1 MKKALIFLLL
11 LSSLALASPIQ
22 KDSILLLAMIE
33 NGTGQSGGVA
43 RLDLEIHDGKERV
56 FLETYP
62 MTKVTTQASLRF
74 AQQTACKELDVDCS
88 DKDFLFTIQAL
99 PGIVGGPSAGSA
111 ATFIT
116 SALLLNKSVPDDVA
130 MTGTINSGGLIG
142 PVGGLRFKIEAAA
155 EHGIKRAYIPK
166 GTKDSKEGNKTIDLI
181 EYGKQLNVTV
191 MEVATI
197 GEVLELE
204 LGVPRVRFNE
214 SLKIDEKYA
223 MTMRDVAQDLC
234 ERSQSYSKKARNDTK
249 AQEYSAR
256 AKKAFEQGEFYAAA
270 SYCFRSNVEYKQ
282 NIEYN
287 VSNAELEK
295 QIYELVVEA
304 QRVKKNVESKNI
316 TTLTDLQTA
325 MAVLERVDEALELL
339 FDANESKSK
348 ARSTAARDVAYA
360 EERLFSGVTWSR
372 FFDGSSQQLIIDEK
386 SLEKGCVSKISEAEE
401 RYNYVRSV
409 IPDALDGTR
418 ADIDDAYALL
428 RENKHS
434 MCLYTASKAKAEA
447 DVVLGVM
454 GVEEDRFGELISL
467 KLDVSKEALMKAQKK
482 GVFPIIAYS
491 YYEYASSLQ
500 EFDNVSS
507 LLFAEYALEL
517 SNLDIYFEKRQ
528 AEQVK
533 IEKRV
538 VVRIPSATLAFAAG
552 MIIGVV
558 IAYSI
563 FRLLSGN
570 REKTLQAPPKR
581 RLRGKKR

>member
-1 MKKALIFLLL
+1 MFLLL
-11 LSSLALASPIQ
+11 LSSIAFALPVQ

-74 AQQTACKELDVDCS
+74 AQQTACKELDFDCS
-88 DKDFLFTIQAL
+88 RKDFLFTIQAL

-111 ATFIT
+111 AAFIA
-116 SALLLNKSVPDDVA
+116 SALLLNKTISKDVA

-142 PVGGLRFKIEAAA
+142 PVGGLRYKIEAAA
-155 EHGIKRAYIPK
+155 EHKIKRAYIPK
-166 GTKDSKEGNKTIDLI
+166 GTRESKEGNKTVDLV
-181 EYGKQLNVTV
+181 EYGKELNVTV
-191 MEVATI
+191 IEVATI

-204 LGVPRVRFNE
+204 LGVPRSVFNE
-214 SLKIDEKYA
+214 SLRIDEKYA
-223 MTMRDVAQDLC
+223 LTMSDVAKDLC
-234 ERSQSYSKKARNDTK
+234 ARTKEYRIKALNDTK
-249 AQEYSAR
+249 ALEYSTR
-256 AKKAFEQGEFYAAA
+256 AANAFEQGEFYAAA
-270 SYCFRSNVEYKQ
+270 SYCFRANVEYKQ
-282 NIEYN
+282 TMARN
-287 VSNAELEK
+287 VSNDELESR
-295 QIYELVVEA
+295 IYNLSLRA
-304 QRVKKNVESKNI
+304 GKVKNDVESRNI

-339 FDANESKSK
+339 REANESKGK
-348 ARSTAARDVAYA
+348 ARSNSARDVAYA
-360 EERLFSGVTWSR
+360 EERLFSGITWSR
-372 FFDGSSQQLIIDEK
+372 FFNGDSQELVIDEK
-386 SLEKGCVSKISEAEE
+386 SIEKGCISKISEAEE

-418 ADIDDAYALL
+418 DDIDEAYALL
-428 RENKHS
+428 RKGSHS

-454 GVEEDRFGELISL
+454 GVEENRFEELISL
-467 KLDVSKEALMKAQKK
+467 KLNVSRDALMKAQRK

-500 EFDNVSS
+500 DFDNVSA

-517 SNLDIYFEKRQ
+517 SNLDIYFEKKH
-528 AEQVK
+528 AEPPVVK
-533 IEKRV
+533 KKIV
-538 VVRIPSATLAFAAG
+538 IRIPSATIAFVGGAVMG
-552 MIIGVV
+552 GIL
-558 IAYSI
+558 AYSV
-563 FRLLSGN
+563 FRLLS
-570 REKTLQAPPKR
+570 RRSVKTLQAPPKR